1 MSAPPSARCPHHIPC
16 HEFSCR
22 LQGPDKGNFLP
33 VASGATRKSLQQ
45 AWLCGGV
52 CPPLSFL
59 SLHPSLVARGKR
71 DVVGMCSP
79 CWVLLINMRNGTR
92 GCEAPKQSVISYMG
106 FAKCLS
112 SPASKQGSSGPA
124 SVRELC
130 VTAEPQGC
138 SVLPWLILCLGQA
151 VLGCVQW
158 PSPCSLPQD
167 ANSMDISLLL
177 SAAYI
182 IFMHPSAQEYPN
194 TLYAPKRALLRCF
207 AACVSFPSCSP
218 LHWAVQR
225 CCPCSP
231 AGMGAADG
239 GDKEPP

>member
-130 VTAEPQGC
+130 VIAEPPG
-138 SVLPWLILCLGQA
+138 
-151 VLGCVQW
+151 
-158 PSPCSLPQD
+158 
-167 ANSMDISLLL
+167 LL
-177 SAAYI
+177 SAALAHSVPGPGCVGMCAMAKSLLPAPGCQQHGHLSPPLCSLYNI
-182 IFMHPSAQEYPN
+182 
-194 TLYAPKRALLRCF
+194 YAPKCSGISEHFVCSKESSAEMFCCLCFLSLLFSFALGCAKVLSLF
-207 AACVSFPSCSP
+207 SC
-218 LHWAVQR
+218 W
-225 CCPCSP
+225 
-231 AGMGAADG
+231 DG
-239 GDKEPP
+239 SSRWR